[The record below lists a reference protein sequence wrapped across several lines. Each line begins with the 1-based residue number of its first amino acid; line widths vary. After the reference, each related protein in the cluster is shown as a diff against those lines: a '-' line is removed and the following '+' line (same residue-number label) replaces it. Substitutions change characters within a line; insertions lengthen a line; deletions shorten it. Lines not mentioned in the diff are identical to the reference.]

1 MNAFEKNIANKS
13 FLKIIEEL
21 NSWDYS
27 DKTMNEIISVGLN
40 LFRNFPEFNSVSLF
54 MIDENTFDFHLKIT
68 TEENFDHVNGIFN
81 DAVEDGTVAKILT
94 TGQILV
100 GKKNKFLP
108 EGIIDIFLPLISG
121 NQVVGIIILYIN
133 DELTDHYSFFT
144 LCEVYTRTLSLIL
157 SNRQK
162 QIEIDRLKIIADQA
176 QSQKVNNA
184 VKDKKALNAILNSL
198 NIGIMIVEQKTKKI
212 LDINLFGAN
221 FIGVDKNKIIGSLS
235 SDYFYFADET
245 GKTKIDVITND
256 SLLKRK
262 DGKLIPVILYSTT
275 LITGGVTYSIESFID
290 ISERK
295 KAEDALQLASFQL
308 EHRVEERTK
317 ELLEINSKLEQEV
330 SDRKKAEDDLQK
342 IYWAVHNS
350 PSAVIITDTEG
361 IIEYVNPR
369 FCSITGYKFEE
380 VVGRNPRFLKGGDL
394 TDEQYKVLWTSLKN
408 GREWKGEF
416 RNRKKNGELFWVSA
430 SISAVINETGE
441 ATHYMGLQEDITRQ
455 KNNFEA
461 LILAKQAAEQSDRLK
476 TSIIANLSHELRTP
490 LIAIMGY
497 SQFMMSELE
506 EESMLEMAS
515 DINLSGKR
523 LLKTL
528 NNLLYLSHIE
538 SISMELTLLNT
549 NIVNIVSSVFED
561 HKKLAIAKNLDYTF
575 ETQSKGM
582 YSAIDEELFK
592 NALENIVDNAIKFTL
607 AGKVKIKLETAF
619 FERILWNV
627 IIVEDTGVGI
637 SRDEMS
643 KIFEAFQ
650 QLSEGYARS
659 FEGCGLGLTITQKII
674 DILRG
679 RLVIDSQPKE
689 GSKFAIW
696 LPAQN
701 LEVKPGN

>member
-1 MNAFEKNIANKS
+1 MNAFKKNIDGKP

-40 LFRNFPEFNSVSLF
+40 LFKNFPEFNSVSLF
-54 MIDENTFDFHLKIT
+54 MLDEDTFDFHLKIT
-68 TEENFDHVNGIFN
+68 TEESFDGVNRIFN

-100 GKKNKFLP
+100 GKKIKFLP
-108 EGIIDIFLPLISG
+108 EGVIDIFLPLISG

-198 NIGIMIVEQKTKKI
+198 NIGIMIVEKQTKKI

-221 FIGVDKNKIIGSLS
+221 FIGVDKNIIIGSLS

-245 GKTKIDVITND
+245 GKNNVNVIAND

-262 DGKLIPVILYSTT
+262 DGKLIPVILYSST
-275 LITGGVTYSIESFID
+275 LIMGGVTYSIESFIN

-295 KAEDALQLASFQL
+295 KAEDALQLARFEL

-330 SDRKKAEDDLQK
+330 LDRKKAEDDLQK

-350 PSAVIITDTEG
+350 PSAVIITDTNG
-361 IIEYVNPR
+361 IIEYVNPG
-369 FCSITGYKFEE
+369 FCNNTGYKYEE
-380 VVGRNPRFLKGGDL
+380 VIGRNPRFLKSGDL
-394 TDEQYKVLWTSLKN
+394 TDEQYKLMWTNLKS
-408 GREWKGEF
+408 GKEWKGEF

-430 SISAVINETGE
+430 SVSAVINETGE
-441 ATHYMGLQEDITRQ
+441 ATHYMGIQEDITRQ

-476 TSIIANLSHELRTP
+476 TSIISNLSHELRTP
-490 LIAIMGY
+490 LITIMGY

-506 EESMLEMAS
+506 DESMLEMAS

-549 NIVNIVSSVFED
+549 NIVNIVNVVFED
-561 HKKLAIAKNLDYTF
+561 HKKLAKAKNLVYSF
-575 ETQSKGM
+575 ETQSKEM

-592 NALENIVDNAIKFTL
+592 NALENVVDNAIKFTL
-607 AGKVKIKLETAF
+607 NGNVKIKLETAF

-637 SRDEMS
+637 SRDELD
-643 KIFEAFQ
+643 KIFVAFQ

-679 RLVIDSQPKE
+679 RLVIDSQPKV

-696 LPAQN
+696 LPALN

>member
-1 MNAFEKNIANKS
+1 MNTFNKNIAGKP

-27 DKTMNEIISVGLN
+27 DKSMNEIISVGLN
-40 LFRNFPEFNSVSLF
+40 LFKNFPEFNSVSLF
-54 MIDENTFDFHLKIT
+54 MLDETTFDFQLKIT
-68 TEENFDHVNGIFN
+68 TEDSFDSVSGIFN
-81 DAVEDGTVAKILT
+81 DAVEDETIAKILT
-94 TGQILV
+94 TGQIVV

-108 EGIIDIFLPLISG
+108 EGVIDIFLPLISG
-121 NQVVGIIILYIN
+121 NQVVGIIVLYIK
-133 DELTDHYSFFT
+133 DELTDHYSFFI
-144 LCEVYTRTLSLIL
+144 LCEMYTRTLSLVL

-176 QSQKVNNA
+176 VSQKVTNA

-198 NIGIMIVEQKTKKI
+198 NIGIMIIEKKTKKI

-221 FIGVDKNKIIGSLS
+221 FIGADKNTIVGTLS
-235 SDYFYFADET
+235 SDYFYFAYEA
-245 GKTKIDVITND
+245 GKSNNDVITND
-256 SLLKRK
+256 SLLKSR
-262 DGKLIPVILYSTT
+262 DGKLIPVILYSST
-275 LITGGVTYSIESFID
+275 LIMGGVTYSVESFIN

-295 KAEDALQLASFQL
+295 KAEDALQLARFEL
-308 EHRVEERTK
+308 EHRVQERTK
-317 ELLEINSKLEQEV
+317 ELLEINSKLELEV
-330 SDRKKAEDDLQK
+330 SERKKAEDDLQK

-350 PSAVIITDTEG
+350 PSAVIITDTSG

-369 FCSITGYKFEE
+369 FCAISGYKFEE
-380 VVGRNPRFLKGGDL
+380 VVGRNPRFLKAGDL
-394 TDEQYKVLWTSLKN
+394 NAEQYKMMWNCLLSGK
-408 GREWKGEF
+408 EWKGEF
-416 RNRKKNGELFWVSA
+416 RNKKKNGELYWVSA

-455 KNNFEA
+455 KSNFEA

-497 SQFMMSELE
+497 SQFMMGELDDKD
-506 EESMLEMAS
+506 MLDMAS

-549 NIVNIVSSVFED
+549 NIVNIVNNIFED
-561 HKKLAIAKNLDYTF
+561 HRKLAKSKNLNYSF
-575 ETQSKGM
+575 ETLSKEM

-592 NALENIVDNAIKFTL
+592 NAIENVVDNAIKFTVT
-607 AGKVKIKLETAF
+607 GNVKIKLETAF

-627 IIVEDTGVGI
+627 IIIEDTGVGI
-637 SRDEMS
+637 SKEDLN

-674 DILRG
+674 DIFRG
-679 RLVIDSQPKE
+679 RLVIDSQPNV

-696 LPAQN
+696 LPALN